1 MWKMCRFVRLFV
13 VCCLLTLALS
23 ARAGNI
29 ALVLSE
35 PGGVYSEF
43 STSLEE
49 GLAGSSWKI
58 GSTAEA
64 NTLLAIDSQAE
75 LIVTVGSEALRQ
87 ALLRNDPLPII
98 ATLLPRQSYEK
109 ILAEARRRSGRTTAI
124 HLDQPPG
131 RQAAFLRQL
140 LPGQKH
146 IGMLFSSETRH
157 QAAPYRQ
164 ALANAGLSLHSEDS
178 DTDNTLLPA
187 LNSLFRRSDALL
199 AIPDST
205 IYRRNNIK
213 AVLITAFRHQRPVI
227 GYSPAFVNA
236 GALAALHSTVGQ
248 MARQAAEQIVER
260 GANLAPPTGP
270 NQFAIAINYNVA
282 HALGLNIPDE
292 ATIRQAMLAD
302 RDNR

>member
-1 MWKMCRFVRLFV
+1 MEDVPVRPPF
-13 VCCLLTLALS
+13 CCLLPAHLALS

-98 ATLLPRQSYEK
+98 ATLLPGRVMK
-109 ILAEARRRSGRTTAI
+109 NPGRSAPAQRRTTAI

-248 MARQAAEQIVER
+248 MARQTAEQIVER

-270 NQFAIAINYNVA
+270 NLFAIAINYNVA